1 MDQRNTT
8 KPVTFGVS
16 VKSEATGKL
25 IWSKALGTF
34 ELGTATIISTAPEV
48 PPPPEVPESSAGS
61 WVWAS
66 SGLGSSLSDPAATE
80 VKNPGEPKISLPA
93 ASLAP
98 MPVGL
103 VAQAEALVP

>member
-8 KPVTFGVS
+8 KPVVLGVS
-16 VKSEATGKL
+16 VKSAATGKL
-25 IWSKALGTF
+25 IWSRALGTF

-66 SGLGSSLSDPAATE
+66 SGLGPSLSDPAGTGI
-80 VKNPGEPKISLPA
+80 KTPGEPKISLPA
-93 ASLAP
+93 ASWAP
-98 MPVGL
+98 MPVVL
-103 VAQAEALVP
+103 VTQADALLP